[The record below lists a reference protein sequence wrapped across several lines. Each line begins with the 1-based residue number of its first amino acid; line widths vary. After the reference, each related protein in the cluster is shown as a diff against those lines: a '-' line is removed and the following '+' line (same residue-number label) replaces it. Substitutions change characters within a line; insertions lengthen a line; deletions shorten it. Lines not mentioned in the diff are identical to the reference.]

1 MSAEGRL
8 AVARRL
14 AAAWSGLRPA
24 HLSDRELARILAAD
38 GSGDRAAAGV
48 AHLAA
53 CARCAARFRSLRAGL
68 DRIGAA
74 AEAAFDDAVP
84 AWRLARQ
91 RHRITRRIQRAA
103 GRRGAARILR
113 FPAAAAPAAG
123 GALPAR
129 RRISLAAAAGL
140 LLALLAG
147 QALDDR
153 RQPSPGRPP
162 AGEPPPADSGPPQT
176 AADEQFM
183 RELEEALTTSRVTP
197 LVALDE
203 MTPRVRAAAIDI
215 R

>member
-1 MSAEGRL
+1 MSAEGRQ

-14 AAAWSGLRPA
+14 AAAWSGFRPA

-91 RHRITRRIQRAA
+91 RHRITRRIQRAV

-113 FPAAAAPAAG
+113 FPAAPAAG
-123 GALPAR
+123 GALPTR
-129 RRISLAAAAGL
+129 RRLSLAAAAGL